1 MNDMA
6 KESKHTT
13 VTAEFT
19 YDGIS
24 MTLTKVVYDYEIEDG
39 VKDLATQVKML
50 AKGGA
55 LDIGMGE

>member
-1 MNDMA
+1 
-6 KESKHTT
+6 
-13 VTAEFT
+13 
-19 YDGIS
+19 
-24 MTLTKVVYDYEIEDG
+24 MTLTKVGYDYEIEDG